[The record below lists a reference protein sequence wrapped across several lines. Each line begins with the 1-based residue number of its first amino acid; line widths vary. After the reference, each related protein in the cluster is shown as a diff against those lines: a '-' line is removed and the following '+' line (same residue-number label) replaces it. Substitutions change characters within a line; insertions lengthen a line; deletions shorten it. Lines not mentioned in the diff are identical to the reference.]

1 MLSPDIKA
9 ELLEII
15 DKLAE
20 LEKRTN
26 EIRQQESETRERI
39 SVIRAKNL
47 VEIAVAKDSK
57 EKSLYPSERVRDAAL
72 TVALDKD
79 TEYRTLRENFKIL
92 ENKLQEIYIEQG
104 RLSDRKALLMLDAG
118 LVKPSSSETSIPI
131 E

>member
-20 LEKRTN
+20 LEKRRN

-57 EKSLYPSERVRDAAL
+57 EKPLYPSERVRDAAL

-79 TEYRTLRENFKIL
+79 TEYRTLRENL
-92 ENKLQEIYIEQG
+92 RY
-104 RLSDRKALLMLDAG
+104 
-118 LVKPSSSETSIPI
+118 
-131 E
+131 